1 MDRAL
6 AVWWRAVALLG
17 AVERV
22 AGVFLIALM
31 VVTITVQVVTRYAF
45 GQPLVWVEE
54 LATYSFIWSVFLGA
68 ALGVKEMRHIRIETF
83 LDRIRVRTAAF
94 FRAALYALILL
105 CSIALATHALD
116 IMEVERRSETMSL
129 PINVGRHW
137 FYSVPLFT
145 GLASMALTAAYF
157 VVAYLALALGGRE
170 VDAERDRE
178 ARRRAEHEAEEAEL
192 RLLEQSL

>member
-17 AVERV
+17 AIERV

-68 ALGVKEMRHIRIETF
+68 ALGLKEMRQIRIETF
-83 LDRIRVRTAAF
+83 LDRIRVRAGAL
-94 FRAALYALILL
+94 FRAALYTLVLV
-105 CSIALATHALD
+105 CSVALATHGA
-116 IMEVERRSETMSL
+116 
-129 PINVGRHW
+129 
-137 FYSVPLFT
+137 
-145 GLASMALTAAYF
+145 
-157 VVAYLALALGGRE
+157 
-170 VDAERDRE
+170 RDRQ
-178 ARRRAEHEAEEAEL
+178 L
-192 RLLEQSL
+192 

>member
-6 AVWWRAVALLG
+6 ALWWRALTLLG
-17 AVERV
+17 QAERV

-31 VVTITVQVVTRYAF
+31 VITITIQVVTRYAF

-68 ALGVKEMRHIRIETF
+68 ALGLKEMRHIRIETF
-83 LDRIRVRTAAF
+83 LDRIKPRSGAL
-94 FRAALYALILL
+94 FRAALYALVLV
-105 CSIALATHALD
+105 CSVALASHALD

-145 GLASMALTAAYF
+145 GLASMALTSAYF
-157 VVAYLALALGGRE
+157 IAAYLALAMDGRV
-170 VDAERDRE
+170 VDAERDIVE
-178 ARRRAEHEAEEAEL
+178 RRRIEHEAEEEEL
-192 RLLEQSL
+192 RTLEQSI

>member
-6 AVWWRAVALLG
+6 AACWRALALLG
-17 AVERV
+17 EAERI

-31 VVTITVQVVTRYAF
+31 VVTITIQVVTRYAF

-68 ALGVKEMRHIRIETF
+68 ALGLKEMRHIRIETF
-83 LDRIRVRTAAF
+83 LDRVKPRSGAL
-94 FRAALYALILL
+94 FRAALYTLVLV
-105 CSIALATHALD
+105 CSVALASHALD

-145 GLASMALTAAYF
+145 GLASMALTSAYF
-157 VVAYLALALGGRE
+157 IAAYLALAMDGRV
-170 VDAERDRE
+170 VDAERDIAE
-178 ARRRAEHEAEEAEL
+178 RRRIEHEAEEEEL
-192 RLLEQSL
+192 RTLEQSI

>member
-17 AVERV
+17 TIERV

-68 ALGVKEMRHIRIETF
+68 ALGLKEMRHIRIETF
-83 LDRIRVRTAAF
+83 LDRVKPRSGAL
-94 FRAALYALILL
+94 FRAALYALILV
-105 CSIALATHALD
+105 CTVALASHALD

-157 VVAYLALALGGRE
+157 IVAYLAFAANGRE
-170 VDAERDRE
+170 VDAERDLA
-178 ARRRAEHEAEEAEL
+178 ARRRTEHEAEEAEL
-192 RLLEQSL
+192 RILEQSL

>member
-6 AVWWRAVALLG
+6 AVWWRALAWLG
-17 AVERV
+17 EVERAV
-22 AGVFLIALM
+22 GVFLIALM

-68 ALGVKEMRHIRIETF
+68 ALGLKEMRHIRIETF
-83 LDRIRVRTAAF
+83 LDRIGARSGALL
-94 FRAALYALILL
+94 RAALYAVMLL
-105 CSIALATHALD
+105 CAVALATHALD

-157 VVAYLALALGGRE
+157 SVAYVAYVVSGRE
-170 VDAERDRE
+170 VDAERDVAE
-178 ARRRAEHEAEEAEL
+178 RRRAEQQAEEEEL
-192 RLLEQSL
+192 RILEQSL

>member
-1 MDRAL
+1 MDRTL
-6 AVWWRAVALLG
+6 AVWWRALAWLG
-17 AVERV
+17 EMERA

-68 ALGVKEMRHIRIETF
+68 ALGLKEMRHIRIETF
-83 LDRIRVRTAAF
+83 LDRVGARGGAIL
-94 FRAALYALILL
+94 RAALYGAILV
-105 CSIALATHALD
+105 CTVALATHALD

-157 VVAYLALALGGRE
+157 IVAYLAFAASGRE
-170 VDAERDRE
+170 VDAERDLAE
-178 ARRRAEHEAEEAEL
+178 RRRAEQDAEEEEL
-192 RLLEQSL
+192 RILEQSL

>member
-22 AGVFLIALM
+22 TGVFLIALM

-68 ALGVKEMRHIRIETF
+68 ALGLKEMRQIRIETF

-157 VVAYLALALGGRE
+157 VVAYLVLALGGRE

-178 ARRRAEHEAEEAEL
+178 ALRRAEHEAEEAEL

>member
-22 AGVFLIALM
+22 TGVFLIALM

-68 ALGVKEMRHIRIETF
+68 ALGLKEMRQIRIETF

-94 FRAALYALILL
+94 FRAALYTLILL

-178 ARRRAEHEAEEAEL
+178 ALRRAEHEAEEAEL

>member
-6 AVWWRAVALLG
+6 AVWWRALAWLG
-17 AVERV
+17 EVERA
-22 AGVFLIALM
+22 AGMFLIALM

-68 ALGVKEMRHIRIETF
+68 ALGLKEMRHIRIETF
-83 LDRIRVRTAAF
+83 LARLGERWGALLH
-94 FRAALYALILL
+94 AALYAVMLV
-105 CSIALATHALD
+105 CAVALAADALD
-116 IMEVERRSETMSL
+116 IMGVERRSETMSL

-137 FYSVPLFT
+137 FYSVPLFA

-157 VVAYLALALGGRE
+157 VVAYLAFAASGRE
-170 VDAERDRE
+170 VDAARE
-178 ARRRAEHEAEEAEL
+178 LAARRRAEHEAEEKEL
-192 RLLEQSL
+192 RILEQSL